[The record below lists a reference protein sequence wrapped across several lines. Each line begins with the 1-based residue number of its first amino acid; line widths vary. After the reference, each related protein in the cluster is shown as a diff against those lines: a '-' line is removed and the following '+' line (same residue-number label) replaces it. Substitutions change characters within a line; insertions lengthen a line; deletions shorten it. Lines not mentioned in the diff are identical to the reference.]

1 MGQEGL
7 VSGGPLSWEVASM
20 LIDANASM
28 VKISVKFQDVRMI
41 FYGYCVLIWGFGFLV
56 VLRCIFCDS
65 IFDFFNTSLLSE

>member
-41 FYGYCVLIWGFGFLV
+41 FLWLLCAYMGIRFFGCFAVHFL
-56 VLRCIFCDS
+56 
-65 IFDFFNTSLLSE
+65 